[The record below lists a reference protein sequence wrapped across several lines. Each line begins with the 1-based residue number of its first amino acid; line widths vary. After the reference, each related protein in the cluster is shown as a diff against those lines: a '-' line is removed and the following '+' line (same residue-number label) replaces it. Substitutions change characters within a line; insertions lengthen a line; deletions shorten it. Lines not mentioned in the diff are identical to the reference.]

1 MGFTTCN
8 GYSRRDLIAHLMA
21 DSPQDKYIAV
31 NKYTSGNDLWVVMQR
46 RDAQDPT
53 VADRYIRLYRLQ
65 RTKTGWGYSDYA
77 EADCPYVFSC
87 PLIFLELAYHQNTD
101 WRKGVREYW
110 KARKEAMDARKK
122 KSPS

>member
-1 MGFTTCN
+1 M
-8 GYSRRDLIAHLMA
+8 S
-21 DSPQDKYIAV
+21 DSPQDKYIAI

-53 VADRYIRLYRLQ
+53 NADRYIRLYRLQ
-65 RTKTGWGYSDYA
+65 RTKDGWGYSDYA

-87 PLIFLELAYHQNTD
+87 PLIFLDITFHQNTD

-110 KARKEAMDARKK
+110 KARKEAMTTRRKS
-122 KSPS
+122 SPS